1 MFRKSFLLMFIICFS
16 ISLLA
21 ACAKST
27 EVISLP
33 PPTITQPVHSVPPRP
48 IATVELPPTVTP
60 WPTPTPLPTLAAGQ
74 AITFTS
80 LHMVDA
86 TTGWAIKD
94 TGHIVRTTGSGEN
107 WSNVTPPQ
115 GSYTEGGFFA
125 LDAAIAWATP
135 RRGGC
140 GPADCP
146 SGEIPPPTSTTVWHT
161 TDAGQ
166 TWQASQPLLMNVYLD
181 MGQDS
186 VPYVEPIALQFI
198 DAQTGWLLLRVN
210 HMMMHDHLA
219 LFKTEDGGENWKRL
233 VDEQHHP
240 NSSLPCNA
248 DSLAFVDAQTGW
260 MGGNCLHLA
269 TGERWDTYR
278 TIDGGQ
284 TWDRFALP
292 APPDLPAEFAQ
303 YNYECASGTVT
314 RFPAGLLG
322 AQIFCRVYVTDSDYH
337 GFSYYY
343 LSADAGQ
350 TWHTWS
356 LANLPEFVNANVG
369 WRLAVSGESQPG
381 ELQQTL
387 DGGLTWT
394 AIKSVSWQQAQFD
407 FVNEQVGWVIVTDGD
422 VTALLHTTDGGRTWI
437 DVDPHIP

>member
-33 PPTITQPVHSVPPRP
+33 SPTITQSVHSVPPRP
-48 IATVELPPTVTP
+48 IATAELP
-60 WPTPTPLPTLAAGQ
+60 PTLAAGH
-74 AITFTS
+74 AITLTS

-86 TTGWAIKD
+86 ITGWAIEA
-94 TGHIVRTTGSGEN
+94 TGHIVRTADGGER
-107 WSNVTPPQ
+107 WGNVTPPEGTYTQ
-115 GSYTEGGFFA
+115 GGIFA

-135 RRGGC
+135 RLVGC
-140 GPADCP
+140 GLVDCSSAVVSP
-146 SGEIPPPTSTTVWHT
+146 YTSTTVWHT

-166 TWQASQPLLMNVYLD
+166 TWEASQPLGLDIYLD
-181 MGQDS
+181 MGWVS

-198 DAQTGWLLLRVN
+198 DAQTGWLLVRVD

-219 LFKTEDGGENWKRL
+219 LFKTEDGGDNWKRL

-240 NSSLPCNA
+240 NSSMPCNA

-278 TIDGGQ
+278 TIDGGL

-303 YNYECASGTVT
+303 NDYECASGSVT

-322 AQIFCRVYVTDSDYH
+322 VQVFCWVYYSGSDYH
-337 GFSYYY
+337 GYGYYY

-356 LANLPEFVNANVG
+356 LADLPEFVNANVG
-369 WRLAVSGESQPG
+369 WRLVGLDESQPG

-387 DGGLTWT
+387 DGGLTWA

-407 FVNEQVGWVIVTDGD
+407 FVNEQVGWAIVTDGD

-437 DVDPHIP
+437 DVGPHIP